1 KQPASARIFACLA
14 ALSITVCL
22 AGCTNDDDVQLDDTT
37 DASEVD
43 PTEYIPASAEGPA
56 QNVPEPNLPA
66 VATEN
71 TEEGAKATLEYFW
84 EAVAFARL
92 AGDTSHLALVSDDYC
107 EFCAGLMSGW
117 SEVYEKGGW
126 AHIETEM
133 TLDDVV
139 NEAPEGETEYSDDAG
154 KMSFSFQLTE
164 PAAAFYEEG
173 KLLEDQSFETES
185 TADWWVDRAY
195 DATSQRWNIS
205 WMGLEEQVSEDPS

>member
-1 KQPASARIFACLA
+1 MSLSKQPASARIFACLA

-84 EAVAFARL
+84 EAEAYASLTGETDAMSLIATEECDFCMESINDWKQSYDKGSWAAL
-92 AGDTSHLALVSDDYC
+92 NGD
-107 EFCAGLMSGW
+107 
-117 SEVYEKGGW
+117 
-126 AHIETEM
+126 IETEISDSQ
-133 TLDDVV
+133 TDIDENSNKQIAHIFFQLQEPATDFYS
-139 NEAPEGETEYSDDAG
+139 EEGEPIDS
-154 KMSFSFQLTE
+154 
-164 PAAAFYEEG
+164 
-173 KLLEDQSFETES
+173 SFESPVTS
-185 TADWWVDRAY
+185 DWFALLFF
-195 DATSQRWNIS
+195 DATAQRWKIE
-205 WMGLEEQVSEDPS
+205 WIGLEESITWE